1 MIFSMNRFDIVSMAL
16 RSLWRRK
23 VRTIL
28 TIFGVIIG
36 TASIVVMLSLGIGMN
51 ESFKSQ
57 VEMMGSLNI
66 INVDTYYYPEDM
78 KMDMYVQ
85 PIRNTLDDATL
96 DKIAEIK
103 GVEAVTP
110 LMYSYVKFVSGRY
123 EAHVQLVGVRT
134 DNMGAFG
141 FKLSQGRLLSENDTN
156 EVIFGSQI
164 KDQFYN
170 PKDRNWY
177 NREEAKID
185 VMNDKIT
192 IDFNPYY
199 GDQPENK
206 IRKRLQEVKG
216 VGMLEQGQNE
226 KDYAVY
232 MNVDFLKK
240 LQKANSRNSITPGRI
255 DYGQNSQT
263 GYERAMVKVTR
274 LEDVEDVQNIINEMG
289 FGAYSLTDIL
299 RQMLD
304 ATKTIRTVLSAI
316 GAVALFIAAIG
327 ITNTMVMSIYER
339 TREIG
344 IMKVL
349 GCILSDIRKLFL
361 LESAMIGF
369 IGGITGIVFSYAISI
384 LLNRAGISFLNIG
397 YSMGEQAT
405 RISII
410 PVWLAA
416 TAVLFASFVGI
427 ASGAYPAAR
436 AMRLSALEAIR
447 YE

>member
-1 MIFSMNRFDIVSMAL
+1 MNSLDIISMAL

-28 TIFGVIIG
+28 TVFGVIIG

-66 INVDTYYYPEDM
+66 INVDTYYYPEEM
-78 KMDMYVQ
+78 KTDRYSS
-85 PIRNTLDDATL
+85 PIRNTLDDTAL
-96 DKIAEIK
+96 EKISQLK

-110 LMYSYVKFVSGRY
+110 IMYSYVKFESGKY
-123 EAHVQLVGVRT
+123 EAHIQLMGINT
-134 DNMGAFG
+134 ENMEAFG
-141 FKLSQGRLLSENDTN
+141 FNLSEGRLLNENDTN
-156 EVIFGSQI
+156 EVVFGSQI
-164 KDQFYN
+164 KDQFYDPN
-170 PKDRNWY
+170 SRNWY
-177 NREEAKID
+177 SREEAKVD
-185 VMNDKIT
+185 LMNDKIT
-192 IDFNPYY
+192 ISFDTSYQDPSS
-199 GDQPENK
+199 GGSK
-206 IRKRLQEVKG
+206 IRKKPQEIKA
-216 VGMLEQGQNE
+216 VGMLEQGQSD
-226 KDYAVY
+226 KDYSVY

-240 LQKANSRNSITPGRI
+240 LQQANNRNSTTPGRI
-255 DYGQNSQT
+255 NYNQNNQA
-263 GYERAMVKVTR
+263 GYERAMVKVTK
-274 LEDVEDVQNIINEMG
+274 LEDVEAVQKQINEMG
-289 FGAYSLTDIL
+289 FGASSLTDIL

-304 ATKTIRTVLSAI
+304 ATKTIRTILSAI

-369 IGGITGIVFSYAISI
+369 IGGITGIAFSYAISI
-384 LLNRAGISFLNIG
+384 LLNKAGISFLEIG
-397 YSMGEQAT
+397 YRMGDTASN
-405 RISII
+405 ISII
-410 PVWLAA
+410 PIWLAA

-427 ASGAYPAAR
+427 VSGAYPAAR